1 MLLLFHLVFNVL
13 LIKTRIFS
21 ILIDSFSL
29 NIFSSSLPHL
39 LQILGRSSVLSQT
52 YDTLVFLNSL
62 YFLYNYYSRFF
73 SF

>member
-13 LIKTRIFS
+13 LIKPRIFNIS
-21 ILIDSFSL
+21 IDSSAL

-39 LQILGRSSVLSQT
+39 LQILRRSGVLSQI

-62 YFLYNYYSRFF
+62 YFLYN
-73 SF
+73 